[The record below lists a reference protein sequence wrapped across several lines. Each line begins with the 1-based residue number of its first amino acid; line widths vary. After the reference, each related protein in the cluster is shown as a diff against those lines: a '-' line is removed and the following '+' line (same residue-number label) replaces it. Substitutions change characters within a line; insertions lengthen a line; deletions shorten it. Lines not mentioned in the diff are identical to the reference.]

1 MQFSLKLSARCVCRF
16 RGNLLASFLSLL
28 SFSSRLT
35 VLKRKITHFQLFFLF
50 FPTTM
55 FVARWTKN
63 RLVSFFFFV
72 VVWCN
77 LFVIRIWFIRQKK
90 KKIIFIP
97 GHQRFEIIEWI
108 HRRRALEIL
117 CSDYILCY
125 KWIWINPQLYVLIMI
140 AREIKL
146 RENRRCVKKNT
157 QRLWMLVHLWE
168 NLYA

>member
-1 MQFSLKLSARCVCRF
+1 MCIPWQPPSQLFISSLFFFTLDRVKKK
-16 RGNLLASFLSLL
+16 NNSFLTILP
-28 SFSSRLT
+28 F
-35 VLKRKITHFQLFFLF
+35 F

-108 HRRRALEIL
+108 HWRRALEIL